1 MVVTK
6 EQNCKEAEH
15 YGVGREEEVSEQG
28 STGASKRLRTEKGEA
43 GSGNSGR

>member
-28 STGASKRLRTEKGEA
+28 KHRG
-43 GSGNSGR
+43 